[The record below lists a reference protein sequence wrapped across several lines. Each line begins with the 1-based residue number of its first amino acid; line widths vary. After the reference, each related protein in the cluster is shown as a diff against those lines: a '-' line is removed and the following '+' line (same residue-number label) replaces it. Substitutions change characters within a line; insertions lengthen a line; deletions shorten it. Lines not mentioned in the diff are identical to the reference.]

1 VPLSDLTSRNVQA
14 LLNFYQNVS
23 LKEEGYQMFN
33 KDGMNAIVRLLNH
46 ISTCP
51 QVEKDFINLLAY
63 GVVRYMGKIDKALT
77 EILHTI
83 NEWCAQFLV

>member
-1 VPLSDLTSRNVQA
+1 
-14 LLNFYQNVS
+14 
-23 LKEEGYQMFN
+23 MFN
-33 KDGMNAIVRLLNH
+33 KDGMNAIARLLNH

-83 NEWCAQFLV
+83 NEWCAQFSVQAIQVKEKIMIEMNGS